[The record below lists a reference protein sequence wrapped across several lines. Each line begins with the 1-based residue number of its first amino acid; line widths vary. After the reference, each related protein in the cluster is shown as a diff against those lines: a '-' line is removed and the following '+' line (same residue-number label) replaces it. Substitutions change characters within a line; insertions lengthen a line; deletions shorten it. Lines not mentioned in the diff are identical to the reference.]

1 MNEQIHHEV
10 GTEGPAA
17 AKERLQREAA
27 ERKAQAEAEAAAR
40 KAEAEAAAKNQ

>member
-10 GTEGPAA
+10 GEEGPAA

-27 ERKAQAEAEAAAR
+27 ERKAQTEAETAA
-40 KAEAEAAAKNQ
+40 KAEEAKTAKLK

>member
-17 AKERLQREAA
+17 AKERLQ
-27 ERKAQAEAEAAAR
+27 KEAAAR
-40 KAEAEAAAKNQ
+40 KAEAEAEAAAKAEEAKAAKTK